1 MVKHDQHLRDLL
13 APLGVYR
20 WEGSFQ
26 WGELRS
32 EGMAL
37 DQAAQE
43 LEHLQQEMNLWTAQE
58 EGLRGVLA
66 LLGRAKDEETESTD
80 SLRQTAISLLQVG
93 GGSFTLQAIN
103 EILQGCGFPVLV
115 EETGTPLEVRVSF
128 PGVVGI
134 PGGFARIQEIVE
146 SILPCHLSVE
156 YVFAEA

>member
-1 MVKHDQHLRDLL
+1 MVKHEQHLRDLL

-37 DQAAQE
+37 DQAAQD
-43 LEHLQQEMNLWTAQE
+43 LEHLQREMNLWTAQE

-115 EETGTPLEVRVSF
+115 EETGAPLEVRVSF

-156 YVFAEA
+156 YIFAEA

>member
-1 MVKHDQHLRDLL
+1 MKHEQYLRDLL

-43 LEHLQQEMNLWTAQE
+43 LEHLQREMNLW
-58 EGLRGVLA
+58 
-66 LLGRAKDEETESTD
+66 
-80 SLRQTAISLLQVG
+80 TAISLLQVG

-115 EETGTPLEVRVSF
+115 EETGAPLEVRVSF

>member
-1 MVKHDQHLRDLL
+1 MKKTTQ
-13 APLGVYR
+13 R
-20 WEGSFQ
+20 W
-26 WGELRS
+26 L
-32 EGMAL
+32 
-37 DQAAQE
+37 
-43 LEHLQQEMNLWTAQE
+43 
-58 EGLRGVLA
+58 LA

-93 GGSFTLQAIN
+93 GGSFTLGAIN